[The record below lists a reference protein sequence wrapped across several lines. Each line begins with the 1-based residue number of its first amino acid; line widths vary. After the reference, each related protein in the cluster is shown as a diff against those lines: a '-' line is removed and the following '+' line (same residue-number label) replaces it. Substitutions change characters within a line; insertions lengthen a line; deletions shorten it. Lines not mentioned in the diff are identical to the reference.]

1 MKGLLLKD
9 WYMLI
14 KEVRFYLPFT
24 VVYALIAVFTGMP
37 VIFVMVNVMLGS
49 MIVKSLMAREEIN
62 KWDSMAANLPVTKKE
77 LVAEKYVIGIFGT
90 LASNIMSFLV
100 LLFAQLALKKN
111 VGMPLLPFF
120 LIYAGFGII
129 YLAGELPVLFKFGTA
144 NGRIVFMAVVAL
156 MAGVSA
162 GISSALS
169 ESAQSAGGVLSQGTL
184 AAIGAGFILLSVLAA
199 VVSVRLSVRFYQR
212 REF

>member
-24 VVYALIAVFTGMP
+24 VVYALIAAFSGVP
-37 VIFVMVNVMLGS
+37 VLFVMVNVMLGS
-49 MIVKSLMAREEIN
+49 MIVKSLMSREELN

-77 LVAEKYVIGIFGT
+77 LVAEKYVIGIFST
-90 LASNIMSFLV
+90 LVSNIVSFLV
-100 LLFAQLALKKN
+100 LLLTQLVLKKD

-129 YLAGELPVLFKFGTA
+129 YLSGELPVLFKFGTA

-162 GISSALS
+162 GISSVLS
-169 ESAQSAGGVLSQGTL
+169 ESAQSAGGVLSQGALTAVGAGLVLFSFL
-184 AAIGAGFILLSVLAA
+184 AAA
-199 VVSVRLSVRFYQR
+199 VSVRLSVRFYQR